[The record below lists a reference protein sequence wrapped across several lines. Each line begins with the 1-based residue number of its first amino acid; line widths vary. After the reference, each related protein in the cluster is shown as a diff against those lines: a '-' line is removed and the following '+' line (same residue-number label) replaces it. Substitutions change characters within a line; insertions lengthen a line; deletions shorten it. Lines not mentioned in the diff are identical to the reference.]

1 MIIALVYRINSKTA
15 TRFRQWATQRLK
27 EYIVKGFTMGD
38 ERSVVKKYL
47 ITAGDNKRYNTNH
60 YKLQTIIDVGFEVNN
75 KRAVKFRKWAG
86 QIVKYYT
93 IQVWAK
99 NVL

>member
-1 MIIALVYRINSKTA
+1 
-15 TRFRQWATQRLK
+15 
-27 EYIVKGFTMGD
+27 MGD

-60 YKLQTIIDVGFEVNN
+60 YKLKTIIDVGFEVNN
-75 KRAVKFRKWAG
+75 KRAVKFRKWAV